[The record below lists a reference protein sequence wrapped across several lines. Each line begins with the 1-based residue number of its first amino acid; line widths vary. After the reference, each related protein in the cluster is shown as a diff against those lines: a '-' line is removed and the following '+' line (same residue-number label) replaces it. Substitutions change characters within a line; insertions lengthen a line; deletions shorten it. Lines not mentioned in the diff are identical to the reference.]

1 MIILT
6 TTTIIKITILIMITI
21 TRPKVIMIPKIM
33 RRMVQKEMTVVVP
46 LDPVTAIAAAVSDLA
61 TIASSRR
68 DSIRRAAEVAEIEIK
83 EGRRTLNNVKKKNKN
98 ASEWDR
104 NYFGRTSILSKAR
117 DVIKV
122 GIPLFF

>member
-1 MIILT
+1 M
-6 TTTIIKITILIMITI
+6 
-21 TRPKVIMIPKIM
+21 
-33 RRMVQKEMTVVVP
+33 VVVP

-61 TIASSRR
+61 TMASSRR
-68 DSIRRAAEVAEIEIK
+68 DSIQRAAEVAEIEIK
-83 EGRRTLNNVKKKNKN
+83 EGGRTLNNVKKKNKS

-122 GIPLFF
+122 GIPLFFFKLHYY

>member
-1 MIILT
+1 M
-6 TTTIIKITILIMITI
+6 
-21 TRPKVIMIPKIM
+21 
-33 RRMVQKEMTVVVP
+33 QKEMAVVVP

-61 TIASSRR
+61 TMASSRR
-68 DSIRRAAEVAEIEIK
+68 DSIQRAAEVAEIEIK
-83 EGRRTLNNVKKKNKN
+83 EGGRTLNNVKKKNKN

-122 GIPLFF
+122 GIPLFFLNCIIINVVCSSFFFLLKCMGRILNNIYRAYGIC